1 MSALTDLVVA
11 GQLVPTIAAT
21 FPFDQAA
28 AAQSANAG
36 PGKVVLTF
44 TPR

>member
-1 MSALTDLVVA
+1 MSALTDLAV

-21 FPFDQAA
+21 FPFEDAA

-44 TPR
+44 TAR